1 MDIYSIVAF
10 MPQNPVPEG
19 LSTFWLAI
27 PLAGMFA
34 VKIIRRKKP

>member
-1 MDIYSIVAF
+1 MDIYSILAFVAE
-10 MPQNPVPEG
+10 PVPEAF
-19 LSTFWLAI
+19 STLWLAL